1 MGNGQVLRRA
11 QEIYSDLSTNADRN
25 YTKVCSLVP
34 ETPDRYRSHRRFDK
48 FRVNRGATRPV
59 WAVAI
64 AEVNMMMAAA
74 TADHEIH
81 LWDLDSMELK
91 VSLKG
96 HSDQVWEVKFSTNE
110 TTLASAS
117 SDKTLR
123 LWDTQDGSPL
133 GVLRGHTA
141 AIRCLSF
148 SYEGYLISGDQDANL
163 FLWEAENAH
172 PIKQWQAHEGCVH
185 SVTFSLADPLMA
197 ISVGADGSVAS
208 WYVKRDEDDMVLGGR
223 FPGGDGGAVLS
234 LTAHPIYPGVDGDVW
249 IWGFKPN
256 FQEGNADVAG
266 HTKLKG
272 HSKAVWFLEFS
283 RDACLLASASADC
296 TVRVWNATNVQ
307 SPSLLSVF
315 RAHDSWVRQV
325 RWFTQPGKG
334 LGRKRLL
341 VTCSTDGSVSIWAP
355 PGRLRKINKLQ
366 AAPNFGCKDVGC
378 EAEVVQLPLVANEE
392 TRQPGSELPPAPLAL
407 PSSEQQ
413 LQPMPEE
420 TATPRDPR
428 EPRDAAPPPAL
439 PAAQAALPMPLETA
453 MPREAPGPTPPTP
466 PTPETKETKVPGTA
480 TKGAAVPVAPPSA
493 VSAQGAALGPVREG
507 VGSQPKQGPSPP
519 SAGSANRGA
528 ALGPVS
534 EGVGSQPKPGPSP
547 PSAGSAPRGVASQ
560 PKAGPAPP
568 SAGSAPRGVAIG
580 PVSEGV
586 GKSRM
591 GSKGSKSLNSTL
603 T

>member
-1 MGNGQVLRRA
+1 
-11 QEIYSDLSTNADRN
+11 
-25 YTKVCSLVP
+25 
-34 ETPDRYRSHRRFDK
+34 
-48 FRVNRGATRPV
+48 
-59 WAVAI
+59 
-64 AEVNMMMAAA
+64 MMAAA

-81 LWDLDSMELK
+81 LWDLETMELK

-163 FLWEAENAH
+163 FLWEAENAQ

-185 SVTFSLADPLMA
+185 SVTFSPADPLMA
-197 ISVGADGSVAS
+197 ISVGAEGSVAS
-208 WYVKRDEDDMVLGGR
+208 WYVKREEDDVVLGGR

-234 LTAHPIYPGVDGDVW
+234 LTAHPAYPGVVAVGCEDGDVW
-249 IWGFKPN
+249 IWGFKPD

-272 HSKAVWFLEFS
+272 HTKAVWFLEFS

-296 TVRVWNATNVQ
+296 TVRVWNTTNVQ
-307 SPSLLSVF
+307 LPSLLSVF

-355 PGRLRKINKLQ
+355 LGRLRKINKLQ

-378 EAEVVQLPLVANEE
+378 EAEVVQLPLVAHEE
-392 TRQPGSELPPAPLAL
+392 TPQPGSKLPPAPLAL
-407 PSSEQQ
+407 PSSETQ

-428 EPRDAAPPPAL
+428 DPRNAVPPQAAPP
-439 PAAQAALPMPLETA
+439 AAAPMPSQTA
-453 MPREAPGPTPPTP
+453 MPREAAPTAPTP
-466 PTPETKETKVPGTA
+466 PTPEMTWTAGTA
-480 TKGAAVPVAPPSA
+480 GTAGTGTTKGTAVPVAPPSA
-493 VSAQGAALGPVREG
+493 VKAPEGAALGPVREG
-507 VGSQPKQGPSPP
+507 AGSQLKPGPSPP
-519 SAGSANRGA
+519 SAGSASRGA

-586 GKSRM
+586 GFKSASK
-591 GSKGSKSLNSTL
+591 GSKGSKSLNSTM

>member
-1 MGNGQVLRRA
+1 MGNGQVFRRA

-34 ETPDRYRSHRRFDK
+34 EMPDRYGSHRRFDK

-74 TADHEIH
+74 TADHEVH
-81 LWDLDSMELK
+81 LWDLDTMELK

-96 HSDQVWEVKFSTNE
+96 HTDQVWEVKFSTNE

-117 SDKTLR
+117 SDKTIR

-133 GVLRGHTA
+133 GVLRGHNA

-163 FLWEAENAH
+163 FLWEAENAQ
-172 PIKQWQAHEGCVH
+172 PIKEWQAHEGCVH
-185 SVTFSLADPLMA
+185 SVAFSLADPLLA

-208 WYVKRDEDDMVLGGR
+208 WYVKREDDDMVLGGR

-234 LTAHPIYPGVDGDVW
+234 LASHPVYPGVAAVGCEDGDVW
-249 IWGFKPN
+249 IWGFKPD
-256 FQEGNADVAG
+256 FREGNADVAG

-296 TVRVWNATNVQ
+296 TVRVWNATNLQ
-307 SPSLLSVF
+307 SPHLLSVF

-341 VTCSTDGSVSIWAP
+341 VTCSTDGQVAIWAP
-355 PGRLRKINKLQ
+355 PGRFRKITKLQ
-366 AAPNFGCKDVGC
+366 EAPNFRRDASPSC
-378 EAEVVQLPLVANEE
+378 EALSLRADAQDAQPLVAE
-392 TRQPGSELPPAPLAL
+392 RQPGLELPATAPLAL
-407 PSSEQQ
+407 PSPALE
-413 LQPMPEE
+413 PMPPE
-420 TATPRDPR
+420 TATPREDGFSEAP
-428 EPRDAAPPPAL
+428 EPAAPLADLGPLALAAGAPVGAPRNATPPAASERL
-439 PAAQAALPMPLETA
+439 D
-453 MPREAPGPTPPTP
+453 RPGPP
-466 PTPETKETKVPGTA
+466 
-480 TKGAAVPVAPPSA
+480 
-493 VSAQGAALGPVREG
+493 
-507 VGSQPKQGPSPP
+507 
-519 SAGSANRGA
+519 
-528 ALGPVS
+528 
-534 EGVGSQPKPGPSP
+534 P
-547 PSAGSAPRGVASQ
+547 PSAGSAPRGVTL
-560 PKAGPAPP
+560 
-568 SAGSAPRGVAIG
+568 G
-580 PVSEGV
+580 PVNEGI
-586 GKSRM
+586 GFQSKKDL
-591 GSKGSKSLNSTL
+591 KGSRSLNSTL

>member
-1 MGNGQVLRRA
+1 
-11 QEIYSDLSTNADRN
+11 
-25 YTKVCSLVP
+25 
-34 ETPDRYRSHRRFDK
+34 
-48 FRVNRGATRPV
+48 
-59 WAVAI
+59 
-64 AEVNMMMAAA
+64 MMAAA

-81 LWDLDSMELK
+81 LWDLETMELK

-185 SVTFSLADPLMA
+185 SVTFSPADPLMA

-208 WYVKRDEDDMVLGGR
+208 WYVKREEDDMVLGGR
-223 FPGGDGGAVLS
+223 FPGGEGGAVLS
-234 LTAHPIYPGVDGDVW
+234 LTAHPIYPGVVAVGCEDGDVW
-249 IWGFKPN
+249 IWGFKPD
-256 FQEGNADVAG
+256 FQEGNAEVAG

-272 HSKAVWFLEFS
+272 HTKAVWFLEFS

-366 AAPNFGCKDVGC
+366 AAPNFGCKDVAC
-378 EAEVVQLPLVANEE
+378 EAEVLQLPLVAHEE
-392 TRQPGSELPPAPLAL
+392 TRQPGSELPAPLAL
-407 PSSEQQ
+407 PSSETQ

-420 TATPRDPR
+420 TETPRDPR
-428 EPRDAAPPPAL
+428 DPRDAVPPQAAPTAPQ
-439 PAAQAALPMPLETA
+439 AAQAALPA
-453 MPREAPGPTPPTP
+453 PTPTL
-466 PTPETKETKVPGTA
+466 EGTGTT
-480 TKGAAVPVAPPSA
+480 TKGADAVPVAPPSA
-493 VSAQGAALGPVREG
+493 VKAPE
-507 VGSQPKQGPSPP
+507 
-519 SAGSANRGA
+519 GA

-547 PSAGSAPRGVASQ
+547 PSAGSAPRG
-560 PKAGPAPP
+560 PAGPAPP
-568 SAGSAPRGVAIG
+568 PAASAPRGVAIG

-586 GKSRM
+586 GFKS